1 MKSILSALLLVS
13 SSVAG
18 TAAEPAPII
27 LDNYISV
34 GDNHWFGASLPIDSP
49 ASIEATFELFQRL
62 GMRRI
67 YWRGLQEA
75 AWLDSMIFR
84 EENPRYFSFWQHLQK
99 LHATHAIDRLAVEAA
114 HRRGM
119 EIWGVSTLYD
129 WGGAADTPC
138 FGDFPHNSEC
148 RLRIENPD
156 WVPVDKHGV
165 LRQGGP
171 IEFSYPEARSALVD
185 LHVRLMKRD
194 GYDGAAFLS
203 YIENFSLRF
212 PDEFGFSAPAVA
224 EFKRRTA
231 RDPLTQPFEL
241 AASVHDWRRLRGEYL
256 TAFLTEMK
264 SALATLPGGPKP
276 LGICV
281 GPADLRQPQ
290 HWPSGGS
297 GTRSGMAFS
306 SGHIHFNIEQ
316 WIREGTIDQFLVWGG
331 SLGTTQTDAVRDLLW
346 LTRGTSTAV
355 SPLTSSPTA
364 ERWQFAH
371 EAAVPI
377 MLSLADDAHYLLRS
391 QVPEQTLASLTD
403 KDSLLRMRILAQLVE
418 ALGTHSLEK
427 PHPLVALTDF
437 AKIVPLAAHD
447 PNLIVRRL
455 ALEVLGKSKDPTV
468 VPVIET
474 ALDDPEIGIR
484 SVAALA
490 LGHNHR
496 AESTSAILSA
506 LARYPDHPTLESAI
520 ITLSRIQPPPRDA
533 LAAATTLENSAVRVA
548 AIRSLRAMPHV
559 DQLPFIIAALD
570 DPERYVRF
578 SAAEALFNYGRR
590 PAVVEALL
598 AALSHADPVVA
609 NRAATSLSALA
620 APSEKNP
627 IAPMLP
633 QILAALHDLFALHGD
648 ASERTDR
655 DWGYRPISNALIKL
669 GPEGEAI
676 LQSFMDQRADRRL
689 AELAWKALHLRHDNN
704 RFIEVTETEN
714 AAAHALRPVFEP

>member
-1 MKSILSALLLVS
+1 MKRALFPLLLLSAAFAPAAPP
-13 SSVAG
+13 SV
-18 TAAEPAPII
+18 I

-49 ASIEATFELFQRL
+49 ASIEATFDLFHRL

-75 AWLDSMIFR
+75 AWLESMIFR
-84 EENPRYFSFWQHLQK
+84 EENPRYFSFWQHLQA
-99 LHATHAIDRLAVEAA
+99 LHAAHPIDSLAVQAA

-156 WVPVDKHGV
+156 WVPMDKYGV

-171 IEFSYPEARSALVD
+171 LEFSHPEARAALIA

-203 YIENFSLRF
+203 YIENFNLRF

-224 EFKRRTA
+224 EFKRRTG
-231 RDPLTQPFEL
+231 RDPCKQPFEI
-241 AASVHDWRRLRGEYL
+241 AASLHDWRRLRGEYL

-264 SALATLPGGPKP
+264 SALAALPGGPKP

-281 GPADLRQPQ
+281 GPADPRQPQ
-290 HWPSGGS
+290 HWPTGGS
-297 GTRSGMAFS
+297 DTRSGMAFS
-306 SGHIHFNIEQ
+306 SGHIHFDIEN
-316 WIREGTIDQFLVWGG
+316 WTRKGIVDQFLVWGG
-331 SLGTTQTDAVRDLLW
+331 CLGTTQTDAVRDLLW
-346 LTRGTSTAV
+346 LTRDTRTAV
-355 SPLTSSPTA
+355 SPLTSSPHA

-371 EAAVPI
+371 EAGAPI
-377 MLSLADDAHYLLRS
+377 MLSLADDAQYLLRC
-391 QVPEQTLASLTD
+391 QVPEQTLAALTD
-403 KDSLLRMRILAQLVE
+403 KEPLLRMRILAQLVE
-418 ALGTHSLEK
+418 ALGTHSPEK
-427 PHPLVALTDF
+427 THPLVVQTDF
-437 AKIVPLAAHD
+437 AKIVPLVQD

-455 ALEVLGKSKDPTV
+455 ALEVLGKSKNTAV
-468 VPVIET
+468 VPVIEA
-474 ALDDPEIGIR
+474 ALDDPEVGIR
-484 SVAALA
+484 SIAALA
-490 LGHNHR
+490 LRHNHR
-496 AESTSAILSA
+496 AESAAAILSA
-506 LARYPDHPTLESAI
+506 LARHPDHPTLESAI
-520 ITLSRIQPPPRDA
+520 VALSRLQPPPREA
-533 LAAATTLENSAVRVA
+533 LGAALKHEKPAVRVA
-548 AIRSLRAMPHV
+548 AIRSLRGMPHV
-559 DQLPFIIAALD
+559 DQLPGIIGALN
-570 DPERYVRF
+570 DPDRYVRF
-578 SAAEALFNYGRR
+578 SAAEAIFNYGRR

-609 NRAATSLSALA
+609 NRAATSLAALA
-620 APSEKNP
+620 APSENNP
-627 IAPMLP
+627 IDSMRP
-633 QILAALHDLFALHGD
+633 QILTALRDLFAQHGD
-648 ASERTDR
+648 QSERTDR
-655 DWGYRPISNALIKL
+655 DWGYRPIGNALIKL

-689 AELAWKALHLRHDNN
+689 AELAWKALHLRHQNN
-704 RFIEVTETEN
+704 QFSEVSEEED